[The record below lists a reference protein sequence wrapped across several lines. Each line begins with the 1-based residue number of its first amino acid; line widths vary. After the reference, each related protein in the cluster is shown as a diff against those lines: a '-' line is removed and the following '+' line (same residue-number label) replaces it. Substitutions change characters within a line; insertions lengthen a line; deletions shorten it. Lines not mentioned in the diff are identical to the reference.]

1 MEACPD
7 QYRSPGDARG
17 LRDHAGR
24 VRYGPSHPLAA
35 HRTREAARRRLC
47 RHHRVSRVLWSAGA
61 RRRRPEA
68 GTHWRRS
75 SLCRPESQ
83 WAQRRVPWL
92 PRQADLVPPTPA
104 LRRDAG
110 HPAASAKA
118 LSVGGRRVDG
128 EDEERLRA
136 GALHAVPRARGNHD
150 QGAGRRVVLTIAD
163 PHASVALEHVENLV
177 AYVLLFGA
185 RVCPRRDRHDGGL
198 AALRLL
204 EDPEK
209 LAPVA
214 GNRHDLHDTSSISSR
229 ARTRETRAVSWLLGR
244 LPWTL
249 SRASGRSSWL
259 RMLGCTSSRSTTAP
273 EPARPAVSTI

>member
-7 QYRSPGDARG
+7 QYRSPGDTRG
-17 LRDHAGR
+17 LRDHAGG
-24 VRYGPSHPLAA
+24 VRFGPGHPRAA
-35 HRTREAARRRLC
+35 DRTRAAARRRLR

-75 SLCRPESQ
+75 DLRRPESQ
-83 WAQRRVPWL
+83 WAQRRVPRR
-92 PRQADLVPPTPA
+92 PGQADLVPPTPA

-110 HPAASAKA
+110 RPAAKAKA

-136 GALHAVPRARGNHD
+136 GALHVVPSARGNHD
-150 QGAGRRVVLTIAD
+150 EGAGRRVVLTIAD
-163 PHASVALEHVENLV
+163 PHASVALEHVENLG

-185 RVCPRRDRHDGGL
+185 RVGPRRDRHDGGL

-209 LAPVA
+209 LALVT

-229 ARTRETRAVSWLLGR
+229 ARTRATRAVSWLPGR

-259 RMLGCTSSRSTTAP
+259 RMPGCKSSRSTTP
-273 EPARPAVSTI
+273 QEPARHASTI